1 MANEDVGSQS
11 LEGPWSSHL
20 YIGFSPANRKTV
32 LDLRVWLEKHGV
44 SCKPRATKDSIQES
58 STVSRKRSRLDSTVS
73 IQESI
78 RDGVTTCQKCLL
90 LLTSDYVKDDWY
102 KIETNAVIEKSQ
114 RFSRDVLIVLK
125 TQDLEVIPNILEGF
139 KTYPFQPEMLKDEKS
154 FAKILDVIIQGA
166 LMPTYIML
174 FISLIF
180 IFI

>member
-20 YIGFSPANRKTV
+20 YIGLSPANRKTV
-32 LDLRVWLEKHGV
+32 VDLCLKLKEKGV
-44 SCKPRATKDSIQES
+44 IYKLRETNY
-58 STVSRKRSRLDSTVS
+58 S

-78 RDGVTTCQKCLL
+78 RDGVTTSQKCLL
-90 LLTSDYVKDDWY
+90 FLTPDYVKDDWY
-102 KIETNAVIEKSQ
+102 KIETNAVIEKSK
-114 RFSRDVLIVLK
+114 RFSRDVVIILK

-139 KTYPFQPEMLKDEKS
+139 KTYPFKPEMLKDEKS

-174 FISLIF
+174 FISLNREYF
-180 IFI
+180 

>member
-58 STVSRKRSRLDSTVS
+58 STVS

-114 RFSRDVLIVLK
+114 RFSRDVVIILK

-139 KTYPFQPEMLKDEKS
+139 KTYPFKPEMLKDEKS